1 VPSELSVE
9 QYLARCVK
17 ARGGWAIK
25 LIPWAQAGL
34 PDRMVL
40 LPGGKMYFVELKSE
54 KGRLRPAQHMVR
66 RKLRLLGWSVH
77 VLNSKSQVDEWF
89 EHITGRLI

>member
-1 VPSELSVE
+1 VIELTVE
-9 QYLARCVK
+9 RHLIRGVK
-17 ARGGWAIK
+17 ARGGWALK

-40 LPGGKMYFVELKSE
+40 LPDRRLYFVELKTE
-54 KGRLRPAQHMVR
+54 TGKLRPAQHMVR
-66 RKLRLLGWSVH
+66 RKLGLLGWDVH

-89 EHITGRLI
+89 THIEESNG